1 MSLTWPPILVNGCSE
16 EGVGGGP
23 DRAPHLPAVN
33 QPLSSDQHL
42 GGATSQAII
51 LAGHLEAPQVKKVW
65 A

>member
-1 MSLTWPPILVNGCSE
+1 MAVLRKVWW
-16 EGVGGGP
+16 GGP

-42 GGATSQAII
+42 GEATSQVII